1 MPRVRPIKNLW
12 FRYGQHINLDSGVIA
27 KILVNYGIIQMIGED
42 KYREIE
48 GIVTMTDK
56 AYEDAVLDLL
66 KEKRG
71 LYES

>member
-1 MPRVRPIKNLW
+1 
-12 FRYGQHINLDSGVIA
+12 
-27 KILVNYGIIQMIGED
+27 MIGED